1 MRNQTVNTLGVVT
14 YWMMPA
20 IETRYEMLEQ
30 AWAEQGLDPKLLPK
44 PTGACKALHR
54 ALEAQ
59 KGPRRLPRPLA
70 KGKHW
75 AVVDEEVL
83 GDDNL
88 THRVVATAKL
98 ETIDGVKQ
106 KLVVTGNGIASA
118 IEAGYAAQME
128 LINQNDL
135 VSLMIAMAR
144 RCLAVTLRPTGGVY
158 FIPAAGLEF
167 WDRVCTVITRLSPQ
181 AVVYALKPE
190 IDPTSVRA
198 VLDAITAEAESDIA
212 TLNAELKASF
222 DETVPLGTRALKTRS
237 VAVDALT
244 AKVASYASLLGQT
257 MPGIT
262 TALEG
267 LQIALV
273 EAQAR
278 IESAEAGKEAAA
290 T

>member
-1 MRNQTVNTLGVVT
+1 
-14 YWMMPA
+14 MPA
-20 IETRYEMLEQ
+20 IEVRYEALVQAWLEQ
-30 AWAEQGLDPKLLPK
+30 DLDPKLLPK

-54 ALEAQ
+54 ALDAQ

-83 GDDNL
+83 GEDDL

-98 ETIDGVKQ
+98 ETIDGVQQ
-106 KLVVTGNGIASA
+106 KLVVTGNGIAHA
-118 IEAGYAAQME
+118 IEAGFNAQKE

-135 VSLMIAMAR
+135 VGLMIAMAR

-158 FIPAAGLEF
+158 FIPAEGLEF
-167 WDRVCTVITRLSPQ
+167 WEKICTVITRLSPK
-181 AVVYALKPE
+181 AVIYGLKPE
-190 IDPTSVRA
+190 IDPASVRA

-222 DETVPLGTRALKTRS
+222 DETAPLGVRALKRRAQ
-237 VAVDALT
+237 AVEALK
-244 AKVASYASLLGQT
+244 AKTASYASLLGQT
-257 MPGIT
+257 MPDIAQ
-262 TALEG
+262 ALEG
-267 LQIALV
+267 LQIALC

-278 IESAEAGKEAAA
+278 VEAVEAPGDHA
-290 T
+290 